1 MQQNTSQCTAIDI
14 HNLCFS
20 YDKNSSTNILEIERW
35 QVNAGERVFVH
46 GPSGSGKST
55 LLNLLAGVLKPQRGE
70 ISVCGQA
77 LHSMSGRQRDGFRAR
92 HVGLVFQQ
100 FNLIPYLTVR
110 DNIQLVRYHG
120 HTSSKLDDAIIT
132 LFDGLQLDPTLMD
145 RRADALSV
153 GQQQRLA
160 IARALINQPE
170 LLIVDEPTSALD
182 MAARDSFMQLLMA
195 LPGADDRT
203 LVFVSHDPGL
213 ADYFSVKVEM
223 QQLSKHKELADAV

>member
-1 MQQNTSQCTAIDI
+1 MQQNIAQCTAIDI
-14 HNLCFS
+14 QNLCFS
-20 YDKNSSTNILEIERW
+20 YDKNSSTNILEIEHW

-55 LLNLLAGVLKPQRGE
+55 LLNLLAGVLKPQRGK
-70 ISVCGQA
+70 ISVCGQE
-77 LHSMSGRQRDGFRAR
+77 LHNMSGRQRDAFRAL

-110 DNIQLVRYHG
+110 DNIRLVRH
-120 HTSSKLDDAIIT
+120 HTYALSRLDEAILN
-132 LFDGLQLDPTLMD
+132 LFDGLQLAPQLIN

-153 GQQQRLA
+153 GQQQRVA

-182 MAARDSFMQLLMA
+182 MAARDSFMQLLLA

-213 ADYFSVKVEM
+213 ADYFLLKVEM
-223 QQLSKHKELADAV
+223 QQISKQKEMADVV